1 MLTRRVVRASQRVLA
16 RPEPTRAIAPSAPV
30 TAPAALALRAAACA
44 RCCGPRSTSGAAG
57 VQCVACA
64 AASSIAPRALRR
76 CACRASSSRRWASSD
91 ASLRQRYGALLASGE
106 LDADAAQQA
115 AVDRL
120 AEMSDLL
127 EAEVARPFVRRR
139 APQADESGGGWGFFG
154 SKPAAPPPP
163 PDPLY
168 GLDGVRGLY
177 VWGGVGCGKT
187 MLMDL
192 FYECAPEGLPKRRV
206 HFNAFMLEVHQRVHD
221 TVLRRSGA
229 AVADQS
235 VVGGFDGATARGL
248 GGVTPEQ
255 ADAAMSFYHAR
266 TQLKNEESKHSES
279 AEDDVVT
286 VASDIAAESKLLC
299 FDELQVTDSK
309 IVMLSRFALAVRLAN
324 PKSIIIS
331 VADAMVIRR
340 MLGEL
345 LASGCILI
353 ATSNRPPEDL
363 YKGGLNR
370 ESFLPAIAMIQ
381 QACVVHC
388 MNDVADGSSTDYRRM
403 TSASDLEMFHSP
415 LSEGA
420 TRELD
425 AAFMTLSGGHGEG
438 SGAVSEDVTLEV
450 MMGRTLT
457 IAAARDGVA
466 RMDFEQLCGGNL
478 GAADYLALVEN
489 YHSLVLDGVPQFTRE
504 SMNELRRFITL
515 VDLLYERSCRLVAS
529 AEVPMAEIFGRMSAA
544 NMATVEAEM
553 QAEKDVEGE
562 VGLTL

>member
-1 MLTRRVVRASQRVLA
+1 MGLA
-16 RPEPTRAIAPSAPV
+16 YARAITRAPSAPV

-44 RCCGPRSTSGAAG
+44 RCCGPRST
-57 VQCVACA
+57 
-64 AASSIAPRALRR
+64 LRGG
-76 CACRASSSRRWASSD
+76 SRRWASSD

-299 FDELQVTDSK
+299 FDELQVTD
-309 IVMLSRFALAVRLAN
+309 I
-324 PKSIIIS
+324 
-331 VADAMVIRR
+331 ADAMVIRR

-553 QAEKDVEGE
+553 QAEKDAEGE